1 MNEELLI
8 RYRTILNSITNE
20 LPDKK
25 YISKEYL
32 FWMLE
37 EIEYNEEQS
46 LTKKHRWL
54 GYIQGILIAFGILDV
69 DEERNITR
77 PLLNGD

>member
-1 MNEELLI
+1 
-8 RYRTILNSITNE
+8 
-20 LPDKK
+20 
-25 YISKEYL
+25 
-32 FWMLE
+32 MLE

-54 GYIQGILIAFGILDV
+54 GYIQGILIAFKILDV

>member
-25 YISKEYL
+25 YISKEHL

-37 EIEYNEEQS
+37 EIEYKEEQS
-46 LTKKHRWL
+46 LTKKH
-54 GYIQGILIAFGILDV
+54 I
-69 DEERNITR
+69 N
-77 PLLNGD
+77 LLAICKLNCPFFALE

>member
-1 MNEELLI
+1 
-8 RYRTILNSITNE
+8 
-20 LPDKK
+20 
-25 YISKEYL
+25 
-32 FWMLE
+32 MLE

-54 GYIQGILIAFGILDV
+54 GYIQGILIAFNILDV

>member
-25 YISKEYL
+25 YISKEHL
-32 FWMLE
+32 FFLLV

-46 LTKKHRWL
+46 LTIKHRWL
-54 GYIQGILIAFGILDV
+54 CFF
-69 DEERNITR
+69 
-77 PLLNGD
+77 

>member
-25 YISKEYL
+25 HISKEHL
-32 FWMLE
+32 FFFFY

-54 GYIQGILIAFGILDV
+54 GYIQGILIAFDILDV
-69 DEERNITR
+69 DEERNVTR

>member
-8 RYRTILNSITNE
+8 RYRTILNSVTNE
-20 LPDKK
+20 LPDKE
-25 YISKEYL
+25 YISKEHL

>member
-25 YISKEYL
+25 HISKEHL

-54 GYIQGILIAFGILDV
+54 GYIQGILIAFSILDV

>member
-8 RYRTILNSITNE
+8 RYRIILNSITNE

-25 YISKEYL
+25 YISKEHL

-54 GYIQGILIAFGILDV
+54 GYIQGILIAFEILDV

-77 PLLNGD
+77 PLFNLS